1 MSQVESQGPRTPRG
15 ERTAARLRDA
25 AREVF
30 ADHGY
35 ASARVEDI
43 VARAGVSHGTFYT
56 YYDNRAAILDDLV
69 DEAAE
74 RLRAV
79 VDQPW
84 EGPDVAAAIRSVISA
99 FVDTLSDEGDVI
111 GAWIEASSTD
121 EHFRTRLRE
130 VRSSY
135 TDQVARHLAP
145 ALAHTP
151 HDPVVA
157 AGALVAMVEGYTT
170 DRLAAGGSAEREAAV
185 NTLAQLWFGG
195 LIRLSQA

>member
-1 MSQVESQGPRTPRG
+1 MTQEDGHGPRTPRG
-15 ERTAARLRDA
+15 ERTAARLREA
-25 AREVF
+25 ARAVF

-35 ASARVEDI
+35 AAARVEDI
-43 VARAGVSHGTFYT
+43 VSRAGVSHGTFYT

-84 EGPDVAAAIRSVISA
+84 DGPDVSETIRGVIAS
-99 FVDTLSDEGDVI
+99 FVQTLSEEGDVI
-111 GAWIEASSTD
+111 GAWIEAASTD
-121 EHFRTRLRE
+121 EHFRTRLRD

-135 TDQVARHLAP
+135 TDQVATHLAP
-145 ALAHTP
+145 ALSHTS

-170 DRLAAGGSAEREAAV
+170 DRLAAGGSAEREAAIT
-185 NTLAQLWFGG
+185 TLADLWFGG
-195 LIRLSQA
+195 LLRLAQG

>member
-1 MSQVESQGPRTPRG
+1 MSQVDSQGPRTPRG
-15 ERTAARLRDA
+15 ERTAARLREA
-25 AREVF
+25 ARAVF

-84 EGPDVAAAIRSVISA
+84 EGPDVAAAIRSVIGA

-111 GAWIEASSTD
+111 GAWIEAASTD

-151 HDPVVA
+151 HDPVIA

-170 DRLAAGGSAEREAAV
+170 DRLAAGGSAERESAV

-195 LIRLSQA
+195 LVRLSQA

>member
-15 ERTAARLRDA
+15 ERTAARLREA
-25 AREVF
+25 ARAVF

-35 ASARVEDI
+35 ATARVEDI

-84 EGPDVAAAIRSVISA
+84 DGPDVAATIRAVIAA
-99 FVDTLSDEGDVI
+99 FVDTLSEEGDVI

-121 EHFRTRLRE
+121 DHFRNRLRE

-145 ALAHTP
+145 ALAHTD

-170 DRLAAGGSAEREAAV
+170 DRLAAGGSAEREAAID
-185 NTLAQLWFGG
+185 TLAQLWFGG
-195 LIRLSQA
+195 LVRLSQT